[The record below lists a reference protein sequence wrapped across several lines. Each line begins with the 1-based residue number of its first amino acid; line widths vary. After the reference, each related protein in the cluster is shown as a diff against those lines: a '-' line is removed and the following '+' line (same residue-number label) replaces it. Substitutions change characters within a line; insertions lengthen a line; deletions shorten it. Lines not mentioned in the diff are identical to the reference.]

1 MNQQAALIRRG
12 MKTPRA
18 AAIAGIIFSV
28 LLISSQL
35 LISISVS
42 ADAIGSS
49 REIIDHS
56 KTISFALNLL
66 PFAGIAFLW
75 FIGVVRDRLGE
86 EEDRFFSTVFFGSGL
101 LYIAMMFVSAALAG
115 ALIRLL
121 SGGAPGLIQ
130 SGTYALDRA
139 EIYQFNRVFGARM
152 AGMFMISTCT
162 ISLRTGI
169 APGWIA
175 VVGYALS
182 LFLLLGVGTWIPLV
196 FPVWIFLI
204 SGYILTDNFRGR
216 SRLEREA

>member
-1 MNQQAALIRRG
+1 MNQRAALIRWS

-35 LISISVS
+35 LISVSVS
-42 ADAIGSS
+42 ADAIGSA

-86 EEDRFFSTVFFGSGL
+86 EEDRFFSTVFLGSGL

-139 EIYQFNRVFGARM
+139 EIYQFNRVFW
-152 AGMFMISTCT
+152 SKD
-162 ISLRTGI
+162 
-169 APGWIA
+169 GWSVYDLNLYNLA
-175 VVGYALS
+175 TNRDRPRL
-182 LFLLLGVGTWIPLV
+182 
-196 FPVWIFLI
+196 
-204 SGYILTDNFRGR
+204 DRGR
-216 SRLEREA
+216 RLCAVSVPLAGSRNVDPSSFPGLDISHQRIHPD

>member
-1 MNQQAALIRRG
+1 MNQRAALIRRG

-42 ADAIGSS
+42 ADAIGSA

-86 EEDRFFSTVFFGSGL
+86 EEDRFFSTVFLGSGL
-101 LYIAMMFVSAALAG
+101 LYIAMMFVSA
-115 ALIRLL
+115 LIRLL
-121 SGGAPGLIQ
+121 SSGAPGLIQ

-204 SGYILTDNFRGR
+204 SAYILTDNFRGR
-216 SRLEREA
+216 SRLDRES